1 VKAVERASQGDS
13 SIGRPSRTR
22 LFAALPRLSSAAV
35 VLRNRVYATSAV
47 VLSDDRILVWQD
59 SPGVQPAGEL
69 TCRIGP
75 WPLAIAADNLARI
88 EPRLEGF
95 ETFVPSET
103 CAVLVENALSPIIAL
118 VERLTGNG
126 VVFEDFRRGAAAA
139 SLGNEI
145 SVGFCVFESDMQ
157 LLLRGWIRAAPEVW
171 QQMNFARAIS
181 LPCRRVREVP
191 VRLSVQMGKSRL
203 KVSDLRML
211 VSGDALRV
219 SPRISRDA
227 ESLSVH
233 LTAGGSQ
240 FSISA
245 RVTGDALTLEHIMN
259 TSIDHQNPTADGN
272 EFGSSDSG
280 IADDDLVGDIEC
292 DVTFELGSLRLKVS
306 DIGRLRSG
314 QTLRLGVRLQEQ
326 PVRVMVNGRWIA
338 RGELAAVGDE
348 LVVVVTDTSRLP
360 QI

>member
-1 VKAVERASQGDS
+1 MNSVERFAPSDVS
-13 SIGRPSRTR
+13 ALRASRTR

-35 VLRNRVYATSAV
+35 ALRNRVYASAAV
-47 VLSDDRILVWQD
+47 VLSDSRILVWQD
-59 SPGVQPAGEL
+59 SPGVQPSGEL
-69 TCRIGP
+69 VCRIGS

-95 ETFVPSET
+95 DTYVPSET

-118 VERLTGNG
+118 VERLTGNS
-126 VVFEDFRRGAAAA
+126 VIFEDFRRGAAQA
-139 SLGNEI
+139 SLGNEVA
-145 SVGFCVFESDMQ
+145 VGFCVFESDMQ
-157 LLLRGWIRAAPEVW
+157 PLLRGWMRAAPEVW
-171 QQMNFARAIS
+171 QQMDFARTYA

-191 VRLSVQMGKSRL
+191 IRLSVQMGKSRL
-203 KVSDLRML
+203 KVSELREL
-211 VSGDALRV
+211 AAGDALRS
-219 SPRISRDA
+219 SPRIARDA
-227 ESLSVH
+227 DSLSVY
-233 LTAGGSQ
+233 LTAGGSK
-240 FSISA
+240 FFISA
-245 RVTGDALTLEHIMN
+245 RVAGDSLTLEHIVN
-259 TSIDHQNPTADGN
+259 TSVDHQNSSSDGN
-272 EFGSSDSG
+272 EFGGSEG
-280 IADDDLVGDIEC
+280 GNAEDDLVGDIEC

>member
-1 VKAVERASQGDS
+1 MNSVERFSAVDPAA
-13 SIGRPSRTR
+13 GRASRTR
-22 LFAALPRLSSAAV
+22 LFAALPRLSNAAV
-35 VLRNRVYATSAV
+35 AVRNRVYGTAAV
-47 VLSDDRILVWQD
+47 VLSDNRILVWQD
-59 SPGVQPAGEL
+59 SPGVQPSGEL
-69 TCRIGP
+69 MCRIGN
-75 WPLAIAADNLARI
+75 WPLAIAADNLGRI

-95 ETFVPSET
+95 ESYVPSET

-118 VERLTGNG
+118 MERLTGNSL
-126 VVFEDFRRGAAAA
+126 VFEDFRRGAAPA
-139 SLGNEI
+139 SLGSEI

-157 LLLRGWIRAAPEVW
+157 PLLRGWVRAAPEVW
-171 QQMNFARAIS
+171 QQMDFARVYA
-181 LPCRRVREVP
+181 LPCRRVRDVP
-191 VRLSVQMGKSRL
+191 VRMSVQIGTSRL
-203 KVSDLRML
+203 KVSELRAL
-211 VSGDALRV
+211 VAGDALRM
-219 SPRISRDA
+219 SPRTARDA

-233 LTAGGSQ
+233 LTAGGSR
-240 FSISA
+240 FFIRA
-245 RVTGDALTLEHIMN
+245 RVAGDALTLEHIVN
-259 TSIDHQNPTADGN
+259 TSVDHQNPLSDGN
-272 EFGSSDSG
+272 DFTGSGEGGD
-280 IADDDLVGDIEC
+280 DDDLVGDIEC

>member
-1 VKAVERASQGDS
+1 VNSVERFSPSDLAA
-13 SIGRPSRTR
+13 GRASRTR
-22 LFAALPRLSSAAV
+22 LFAALPRLSSIAV
-35 VLRNRVYATSAV
+35 ALRNRVYATAAV

-59 SPGVQPAGEL
+59 SPGVQPSGEL
-69 TCRIGP
+69 MCRIGS
-75 WPLAIAADNLARI
+75 WPLAITADNLARI

-95 ETFVPSET
+95 DTYVPTET

-118 VERLTGNG
+118 IERLTGNSL
-126 VVFEDFRRGAAAA
+126 VFEDFRRGAAPS

-157 LLLRGWIRAAPEVW
+157 PLLRGWIRAAPEVW
-171 QQMNFARAIS
+171 QQMDFARVYA
-181 LPCRRVREVP
+181 LPCRRVRDVP
-191 VRLSVQMGKSRL
+191 VRMSVQIGKSRL
-203 KVSDLRML
+203 KVSELRAL
-211 VSGDALRV
+211 VSGDALRM
-219 SPRISRDA
+219 SPRIARDA
-227 ESLSVH
+227 ESLSVL
-233 LTAGGSQ
+233 LTAGGSK
-240 FSISA
+240 FFIRA
-245 RVTGDALTLEHIMN
+245 RVAGDALTLEHIVN
-259 TSIDHQNPTADGN
+259 TSVDHQNPLSEGN
-272 EFGSSDSG
+272 DFAVSEEGN
-280 IADDDLVGDIEC
+280 ADDDLVGDIEC

-306 DIGRLRSG
+306 DIGRLRTG